1 MSRQCPDQDELYAL
15 ALGDVGQ
22 PERDAVTAHLAVCEG
37 CRAEYTAIADAA
49 DHVLAAAP
57 AVAPPAGFSSRVLA
71 AMAAAGGAGP
81 AARPSHPSAEERPAP
96 DVVPAR
102 ADVLRAEQGR
112 GADTARPA
120 TAHHSP
126 TVRGAGPERPGS
138 RSGGHHDSA
147 GPAVRHRRRRWP
159 ALLTAAVAGVLLGV
173 AGTAVLTQLTAE
185 EPPPAAAP
193 AETAE
198 PARSAG
204 IALVKDDGTAVGS
217 VSETWF
223 DGQPVLVV
231 AVTDGPPGALYE
243 CWLVGSDGT
252 RESAGRWS
260 LDEYGAEAT
269 WIVPVPEGRLDR
281 LELVA
286 ASGRVWSTASL

>member
-57 AVAPPAGFSSRVLA
+57 VVAPPAGFSSRVLT
-71 AMAAAGGAGP
+71 AMVAAGGREDRPGLPPAWGGARPPAPGRTGRGPAGP
-81 AARPSHPSAEERPAP
+81 GGRTDAHAEGRPAG
-96 DVVPAR
+96 R
-102 ADVLRAEQGR
+102 AT
-112 GADTARPA
+112 GAST
-120 TAHHSP
+120 
-126 TVRGAGPERPGS
+126 
-138 RSGGHHDSA
+138 
-147 GPAVRHRRRRWP
+147 VRHRRRRWP
-159 ALLTAAVAGVLLGV
+159 AVVTGVVAGILLGV
-173 AGTAVLTQLTAE
+173 AGTAAVTQLTGADA
-185 EPPPAAAP
+185 PPAAAP
-193 AETAE
+193 SGTAE
-198 PARSAG
+198 PSLSAG

-252 RESAGRWS
+252 RESVGRWS

-286 ASGRVWSTASL
+286 ASGRVWSTARL